1 MPATIKDVAKR
12 AGVSIATVSKMIN
25 GGNVLE
31 DNRVAIAQAIEELNY
46 SVNTVAR
53 GMKTRKSMTVGVL
66 IPSLADYY
74 GVSVLSSIDR
84 ELFQRGYSTIICDY
98 SETDPDGARMKL
110 DFLLNKQIDGIIMQ
124 PINVRKKDLERVE
137 AEKTPIVF
145 IDVGVE
151 GSEYD
156 SVTIDNEEISFEV
169 TEHLLKN
176 GHQRIGLIVGAPGV
190 RTTEDRVAGY
200 NRALRDAG
208 LKPDPELC
216 GKVDISEESGY
227 KGMQRFMSMVNKP
240 TAVFTA
246 GHDLTIGALRYLN
259 EAGKRIPEDISFVG
273 FETQTIARIYH
284 PKLTIGLQPIMEI
297 GRTAAE
303 FLFDRMSGEYTK
315 GARNIRLKASIETG
329 ASVLSLK

>member
-31 DNRVAIAQAIEELNY
+31 DNRVAIEQAIEELNY
-46 SVNTVAR
+46 RVNTVAR
-53 GMKTRKSMTVGVL
+53 GMKTRRSMTVGVL

-84 ELFQRGYSTIICDY
+84 ELYKRGYSTIICDY

-110 DFLLNKQIDGIIMQ
+110 DFLLNKQVDGIIMQ
-124 PINVRKKDLERVE
+124 PINVRKKDLVRIE
-137 AEKTPIVF
+137 AENTPIVF
-145 IDVGVE
+145 IDVSVE
-151 GSEYD
+151 DSGYD
-156 SVTIDNEEISFEV
+156 SVTIDNEGISFEV
-169 TEHLLKN
+169 MEHLLQN
-176 GHQRIGLIVGAPGV
+176 GHKRVGLMVGAPGV
-190 RTTEDRVAGY
+190 RTTDDRVAGY
-200 NRALRDAG
+200 HRALREAG
-208 LKPDPELC
+208 VTPDPKLC
-216 GKVDISEESGY
+216 SMIDISEESGY
-227 KGMQRFMSMVNKP
+227 IGMRNLLAMNNPP

-246 GHDLTIGALRYLN
+246 GHDLTLGALRYLN

-273 FETQTIARIYH
+273 FETQTVARIYH

-303 FLFDRMSGEYTK
+303 FLFERMSGEYTK
-315 GARNIRLKASIETG
+315 SARDIHLKASIELG
-329 ASVLSLK
+329 ASVLKI

>member
-31 DNRVAIAQAIEELNY
+31 DNRIAIEQAIEELNY
-46 SVNTVAR
+46 RVNTVAR
-53 GMKTRKSMTVGVL
+53 GMKTRRSMTVGVL

-84 ELFQRGYSTIICDY
+84 ELYKRGYSTIICDY

-110 DFLLNKQIDGIIMQ
+110 DFLLNKQVDGIIMQ
-124 PINVRKKDLERVE
+124 PINVRKKDLIRIE
-137 AEKTPIVF
+137 AENTPIVF

-151 GSEYD
+151 DSGYD
-156 SVTIDNEEISFEV
+156 SVTIDNEGISFEV
-169 TEHLLKN
+169 TEHLLQN
-176 GHQRIGLIVGAPGV
+176 GHKRVGLMVGAPGV
-190 RTTEDRVAGY
+190 RTTDDRVTGY
-200 NRALRDAG
+200 HRALMEAG
-208 LKPDPELC
+208 IVPDPALC
-216 GKVDISEESGY
+216 SMIDISEESGY
-227 KGMQRFMSMVNKP
+227 IGMRNLLSMKNPP

-246 GHDLTIGALRYLN
+246 GHDLTLGALRYLN

-273 FETQTIARIYH
+273 FETQTVARIYH

-297 GRTAAE
+297 GRTASE
-303 FLFDRMSGEYTK
+303 FLFERMSGEYTK
-315 GARNIRLKASIETG
+315 SARDIHLKASIELG
-329 ASVLSLK
+329 ASVLKI

>member
-31 DNRVAIAQAIEELNY
+31 DNRIAIEQAIEELNY

-53 GMKTRKSMTVGVL
+53 GMKTRRSMTVGVL

-84 ELFQRGYSTIICDY
+84 ELYARGYSTIICDY
-98 SETDPDGARMKL
+98 DETDPDGARMKL
-110 DFLLNKQIDGIIMQ
+110 DFLMNKQVDGIIMQ
-124 PINVRKKDLERVE
+124 PINVQRKDLVRVE
-137 AEKTPIVF
+137 AEETPIVF

-151 GSEYD
+151 GSGHD
-156 SVTIDNEEISFEV
+156 SVTIDNEEISYEV
-169 TEHLLKN
+169 TRYLLDN
-176 GHQRIGLIVGAPGV
+176 GHKRIGILVGAPGV
-190 RTTEDRVAGY
+190 PTSDDRVAGY
-200 NRALRDAG
+200 TRAILEAGADSDPKLRSMI
-208 LKPDPELC
+208 
-216 GKVDISEESGY
+216 DISEESGY
-227 KGMQRFMSMVNKP
+227 TGMHDLLSLETEP

-246 GHDLTIGALRYLN
+246 GHDLTLGALRYLN

-273 FETQTIARIYH
+273 FETQAVARIYH

-303 FLFDRMSGEYTK
+303 FLFERMSGEYRK
-315 GARNIRLKASIETG
+315 NSREIRLKASIELG
-329 ASVLSLK
+329 ASVLPV

>member
-31 DNRVAIAQAIEELNY
+31 DNRVAIEQAIEELNY
-46 SVNTVAR
+46 RVNTVAR
-53 GMKTRKSMTVGVL
+53 GMKTRRSMTVGVL

-84 ELFQRGYSTIICDY
+84 ELYKRGYSTIICDY

-110 DFLLNKQIDGIIMQ
+110 DFLLNKQVDGIIMQ
-124 PINVRKKDLERVE
+124 PINVRKKDLIRIE
-137 AEKTPIVF
+137 AENTPIVF

-151 GSEYD
+151 DSGYD
-156 SVTIDNEEISFEV
+156 SVTIDNEGISFEV
-169 TEHLLKN
+169 MEHLLQN
-176 GHQRIGLIVGAPGV
+176 GHKRVGLMVGAPGV
-190 RTTEDRVAGY
+190 RTTDDRVAGY
-200 NRALRDAG
+200 HRALREAG
-208 LKPDPELC
+208 VTPDPKLC
-216 GKVDISEESGY
+216 SMIDISEESGY
-227 KGMQRFMSMVNKP
+227 IGMRNLLAMNNPP

-246 GHDLTIGALRYLN
+246 GHDLTLGALRYLN

-273 FETQTIARIYH
+273 FETQTVARIYH

-303 FLFDRMSGEYTK
+303 FLFERMSGEYTK
-315 GARNIRLKASIETG
+315 SARDIHLKASIELG
-329 ASVLSLK
+329 ASVLKI

>member
-31 DNRVAIAQAIEELNY
+31 DNRIAIEQAIEELSY
-46 SVNTVAR
+46 RVNTVAR
-53 GMKTRKSMTVGVL
+53 GMKTRRSMTVGVL

-84 ELFQRGYSTIICDY
+84 ELYKRGYSTIICDY

-110 DFLLNKQIDGIIMQ
+110 DFLMNKQVDGIIMQ
-124 PINVRKKDLERVE
+124 PINVRKKDLVRIE

-145 IDVGVE
+145 IDVSVE
-151 GSEYD
+151 DSGYD
-156 SVTIDNEEISFEV
+156 SVTIDNEGISFEV
-169 TEHLLKN
+169 TEHLIQN
-176 GHQRIGLIVGAPGV
+176 GHRRVGLMVGAPGV
-190 RTTEDRVAGY
+190 RTTDDRVAGY
-200 NRALRDAG
+200 NRALREAG
-208 LKPDPELC
+208 ITPDPQLC
-216 GKVDISEESGY
+216 SMIDIAEESGY
-227 KGMQRFMSMVNKP
+227 IGMHNLLSMQNPP

-246 GHDLTIGALRYLN
+246 GHDLTVGALRYLN

-303 FLFDRMSGEYTK
+303 FLFERMSGEYTK
-315 GARNIRLKASIETG
+315 NARDIHLKAFIELG
-329 ASVLSLK
+329 ASVLKI